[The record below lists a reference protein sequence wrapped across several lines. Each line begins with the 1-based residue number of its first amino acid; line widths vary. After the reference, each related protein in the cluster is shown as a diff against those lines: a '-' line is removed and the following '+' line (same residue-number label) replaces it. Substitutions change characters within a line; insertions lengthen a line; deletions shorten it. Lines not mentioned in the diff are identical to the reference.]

1 MDTPSR
7 MKVFRVMVGLS
18 QGALADRIH
27 SHQIRVSR
35 IERGVGPPPDPNEA
49 AAIAEALGVSVSELF
64 PNIVRSL
71 LYE

>member
-1 MDTPSR
+1 

-35 IERGVGPPPDPNEA
+35 IERGVGSPPDPNEA
-49 AAIAEALGVSVSELF
+49 SAIAEALGVSVVELF
-64 PNIVRSL
+64 PNLGRSL